1 MRTQCG
7 PFLQVRHKAAA
18 LLLLLLLL
26 ASCSRE
32 ELVMLN
38 LQAKVEMQVQPVQE
52 SKEQLLT
59 LSFTLTGEPS
69 QKQVHIVAGNQKS
82 TWVVKAQGDEKGRYT
97 IGPLSMGRD
106 VLLPQGRW
114 DLSILSEDGQT
125 VKESFVV
132 SYQTPRELVA
142 YDKATKTIALGDVS
156 AMLTLFGDTDT
167 PFSVQQLEPEATY
180 VLDETVKK
188 AVVYLEQQETTYII
202 SN

>member
-7 PFLQVRHKAAA
+7 PFLQARHKAAA

-32 ELVMLN
+32 ELAMMN

-52 SKEQLLT
+52 SREQLLT
-59 LSFTLTGEPS
+59 VSFALTGKPS
-69 QKQVHIVAGNQKS
+69 QKQVHIVAGNQRS
-82 TWVVKAQGDEKGRYT
+82 SWVVKAQGDEKGSYT
-97 IGPLSMGRD
+97 IGPLSMGRN

-114 DLSILSEDGQT
+114 NLSILSEDGQT
-125 VKESFVV
+125 VEESFVV
-132 SYQTPRELVA
+132 NYQTPRDLVA
-142 YDKATKTIALGDVS
+142 YDKTTRTISLSDVG

-167 PFSVQQLEPEATY
+167 LLSTQQLEPDATY

-188 AVVYLEQQETTYII
+188 AVVYLSQYETTYII